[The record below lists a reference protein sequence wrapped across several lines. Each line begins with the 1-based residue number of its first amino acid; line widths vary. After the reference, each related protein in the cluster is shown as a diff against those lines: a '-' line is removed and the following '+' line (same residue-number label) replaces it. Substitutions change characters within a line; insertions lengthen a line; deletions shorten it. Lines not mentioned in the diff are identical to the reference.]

1 MKSREP
7 EKHKRQSGDSEKL
20 KLLAGQL
27 SVQLISDGCPEF
39 RRKNR
44 QPEEP

>member
-7 EKHKRQSGDSEKL
+7 EKLKKQSGDSEKL

-27 SVQLISDGCPEF
+27 SVQLISGSWPEF
-39 RRKNR
+39 RR
-44 QPEEP
+44 